1 MTTGLVLQAP
11 SFGPQAEANAMSN
24 GNSSNT
30 SDAQAE
36 LSLALG
42 VDASINDFV
51 GPRPPLYRLNTKDSL
66 STYVNLQ
73 LMRMNVIKKAKAR
86 PPAILLL

>member
-11 SFGPQAEANAMSN
+11 SFGLQAEANAMSN
-24 GNSSNT
+24 GNASNT

-42 VDASINDFV
+42 VDASINDFA
-51 GPRPPLYRLNTKDSL
+51 GPRPPLYQPNTKDSV
-66 STYVNLQ
+66 SKHVSSQ
-73 LMRMNVIKKAKAR
+73 
-86 PPAILLL
+86 